1 MVQNSDNIDIELAEV
16 STKKYQ
22 PKVKLAGYRP
32 RWVKMDLNLA
42 HEEAKFQ
49 WKAVPHEPTEHDL
62 SPVSLIESIFTRA
75 LMDLI
80 CRDSNEYASQKGHQN
95 FDLDVPTL
103 AILLSADMSL
113 CLVVPCTGR
122 SMEMYTI

>member
-1 MVQNSDNIDIELAEV
+1 MVQNSDNIDIELAGV

-22 PKVKLAGYRP
+22 PKVKLAEYRP

-62 SPVSLIESIFTRA
+62 SPVSLFESIFMRA

-80 CRDSNEYASQKGHQN
+80 CRESNSMPVKKAIR
-95 FDLDVPTL
+95 TL
-103 AILLSADMSL
+103 
-113 CLVVPCTGR
+113 T
-122 SMEMYTI
+122 SMCQH